1 MDHIIK
7 NRKVRK
13 TVYHVLAALVLIAG
27 AWGFVEAEG
36 VTQLLVALGTIF
48 GIGGNE
54 LAAKNVP
61 ASEPAALLAE

>member
-1 MDHIIK
+1 MDHIIP

-13 TVYHVLAALVLIAG
+13 TTYHSLAALVLIAG
-27 AWGFVEAEG
+27 TWGFIEAEG

-61 ASEPAALLAE
+61 ADEPAAPLAE